1 MINKTENPN
10 SVTQTSSPL
19 GVSGMFHGASN
30 LIFENAREL
39 RNKQTESEIILWN
52 ILKDYKLRGFK
63 IRRQHPIANYIADFY
78 CHKAKLIIEIDGE
91 YHNNKEQV
99 LIDKERTAYF
109 NEIGLQE
116 IRFTNNQVLFE
127 IEIVL
132 NKIDDII
139 GLKNEK

>member
-1 MINKTENPN
+1 MWKILRSRKFNK
-10 SVTQTSSPL
+10 
-19 GVSGMFHGASN
+19 
-30 LIFENAREL
+30 
-39 RNKQTESEIILWN
+39 
-52 ILKDYKLRGFK
+52 YKF
-63 IRRQHPIANYIADFY
+63 RRQHPLSNYIADFY

-91 YHNNKEQV
+91 YHNNMEQV

>member
-52 ILKDYKLRGFK
+52 ILKDYKLIGFK
-63 IRRQHPIANYIADFY
+63 FRRQHPIANYIADFY

-91 YHNNKEQV
+91 YPNNKEQV